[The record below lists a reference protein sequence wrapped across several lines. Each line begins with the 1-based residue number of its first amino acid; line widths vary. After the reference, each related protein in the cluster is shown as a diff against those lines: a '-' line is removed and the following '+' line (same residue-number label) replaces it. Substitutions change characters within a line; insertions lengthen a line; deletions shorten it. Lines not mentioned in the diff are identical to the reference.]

1 MTAELGWT
9 GQRQGQAM
17 PLSLWR
23 ARGKEEKWSPQCRRH
38 RLILSHDPHELLI
51 LSHDPHELLNLR

>member
-9 GQRQGQAM
+9 EQRQGQAM

-38 RLILSHDPHELLI
+38 RLILSHDPHELLM
-51 LSHDPHELLNLR
+51 EK